1 MNTNVQDKRMELNG
15 KDDLKRPL
23 LEPPDSICITILEPV
38 DKLDKKRTVKFR
50 IGNIKCASCVTSI
63 ESVLGDLKGVE
74 SVSVS
79 PIQGQAAIEYVP
91 KLINVSFK
99 KFSEY
104 LSFLCGELFFSSL

>member
-1 MNTNVQDKRMELNG
+1 MSTNFGGKKAEVNG
-15 KDDLKRPL
+15 RDDLNRPL
-23 LEPPDSICITILEPV
+23 LEPRDSVSISIPEPV
-38 DKLDKKRTVKFR
+38 DKLDRKRTVMFR

-63 ESVLGDLKGVE
+63 ESVLGGLKGVE

-99 KFSEY
+99 KFIEP
-104 LSFLCGELFFSSL
+104 LSY